1 LTFILHCKM
10 NIIKRLRNR
19 ETTNTNQEFAHT
31 ATILESTIGQPDIV
45 VPIREAIQP
54 TTISRLLRETEYFFQ
69 RHDLPRIFGFDKIK
83 LFHIKDGN
91 FKHNSRYILI
101 YGYKNNK
108 DNLSFNDLH
117 KNDFK
122 TDLLLQ
128 VGTKCER

>member
-1 LTFILHCKM
+1 M

-19 ETTNTNQEFAHT
+19 ETTNTKQAFAHT
-31 ATILESTIGQPDIV
+31 ATILESMMGQPDIV
-45 VPIREAIQP
+45 VPIREVIQP
-54 TTISRLLRETEYFFQ
+54 TTTSRLLGETGYFFQ
-69 RHDLPRIFGFDKIK
+69 LHGLPLIFGFDKLK

-108 DNLSFNDLH
+108 DNLTFNDSH

-122 TDLLLQ
+122 TDVLLQ
-128 VGTKCER
+128 VGTKC

>member
-1 LTFILHCKM
+1 M
-10 NIIKRLRNR
+10 NIIQRLRNR
-19 ETTNTNQEFAHT
+19 ETSNTKQKFVYTE
-31 ATILESTIGQPDIV
+31 TILQSMMGNPDIV

-54 TTISRLLRETEYFFQ
+54 TTTSRLLGETAYFF
-69 RHDLPRIFGFDKIK
+69 RLHNLPLIFGFEKLK

-101 YGYKNNK
+101 YGYKDNK
-108 DNLSFNDLH
+108 EKLTFNHSH

-128 VGTKCER
+128 VGTRC